1 MRRYDDEIAV
11 RTTGEG
17 VPDQF
22 VWRTGLWQVSRVQAH
37 WVQTGAWWLRRS
49 EAAAALAGAGPGG
62 AGGSSGS
69 SGRGGGVV
77 GGPELA
83 EQRCW
88 RVEARRPG
96 ATGVFELVLEVAEG
110 GWRLVGCAD

>member
-22 VWRTGLWQVSRVQAH
+22 VWRTGLWHVRRVQEH
-37 WVQTGAWWLRRS
+37 WVQTGAWWLRRT
-49 EAAAALAGAGPGG
+49 ETATALAMAGRPGVAEEPAGGG
-62 AGGSSGS
+62 AGA
-69 SGRGGGVV
+69 
-77 GGPELA
+77 GPELA

-110 GWRLVGCAD
+110 SWRLVGCAD

>member
-22 VWRTGLWQVSRVQAH
+22 VWRTGLWQVRRVQAH

-49 EAAAALAGAGPGG
+49 EAAAALAMAGAAVPDDGPS
-62 AGGSSGS
+62 A
-69 SGRGGGVV
+69 
-77 GGPELA
+77 GPELA

-110 GWRLVGCAD
+110 SWRLVGCAD

>member
-1 MRRYDDEIAV
+1 MRRYDDEVAV
-11 RTTGEG
+11 RTTGAG
-17 VPDQF
+17 APDQF
-22 VWRTGLWQVSRVQAH
+22 VWRTGLWQVQRVQAH
-37 WVQTGAWWLRRS
+37 WVQTGAWWLRRP
-49 EAAAALAGAGPGG
+49 EAAAALAGAGG
-62 AGGSSGS
+62 AASAPEVRTG
-69 SGRGGGVV
+69 

-110 GWRLVGCAD
+110 CWRLTGCAD